1 MRFRTMVF
9 VALIAL
15 TIVSSSV
22 ANQALK
28 KASDDSHAHS
38 REHAHELLL
47 GTLWMRTAGEYF
59 ASATQVYRTARLRLD
74 EALRDPEWTA
84 YPEQRQPYALPPAV
98 IMDLDETVLDNTG
111 FEVEMIES
119 NTEFNAAMWTQW
131 VNEKKATA
139 VPGAVDF
146 INYAQSRGVRVF
158 FVTNRKAHEESAT
171 RANLRELG
179 VSLSDAD
186 DEILTRGEQPEWR
199 SDKES
204 RRSLLAKQYRILL
217 NIGDNLNDFLSGA
230 HSTPEER
237 MKLAVEHKDLWGK
250 QWLLLPNPI
259 YGTWEQSLYDFDY
272 SLSYAEKLRRKYR
285 HLTDHR

>member
-1 MRFRTMVF
+1 MRFRAMVF
-9 VALIAL
+9 VAFIAL
-15 TIVSSSV
+15 TTAPSSI
-22 ANQALK
+22 ANQAQK
-28 KASDDSHAHS
+28 KAS
-38 REHAHELLL
+38 EHAHELLL
-47 GTLWMRTAGEYF
+47 STLWMRTSGEYF

-84 YPEQRQPYALPPAV
+84 YPGQRQPYALPPAV

-111 FEVEMIES
+111 FEVAMIES
-119 NTEFNAAMWTQW
+119 NTEFNAAMWTEW

-139 VPGAVDF
+139 IPGAVDF
-146 INYAQSRGVRVF
+146 IDYAKSRGVRVF

-179 VSLSDAD
+179 VSFSDAD

-217 NIGDNLNDFLSGA
+217 NIGDNLNDFLGA
-230 HSTPEER
+230 HTTPQER
-237 MKLAVEHKDLWGK
+237 MKLAVAHKDFWGK

-285 HLTDHR
+285 HLKDHR